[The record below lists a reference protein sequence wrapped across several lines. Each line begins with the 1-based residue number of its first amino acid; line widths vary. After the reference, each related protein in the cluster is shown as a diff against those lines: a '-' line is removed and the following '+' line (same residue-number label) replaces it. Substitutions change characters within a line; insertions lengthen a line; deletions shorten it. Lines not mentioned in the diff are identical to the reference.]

1 MTSKTDPPREPSDEL
16 ELDFSIADLSDA
28 ADMAE
33 MEPPR
38 PKPTAKAS
46 DNAVNRFIQTDR
58 HGRDRRRWKRF
69 TIEGAIVMIPQTA
82 FWRMGKTSYIKLGP
96 VKNISMKG
104 LAIHYVE
111 KNQKLLGKAA
121 TLSIMFP
128 GEGIIVDKIPFRI
141 VGNVKVADLPD
152 DKEVRNLCV
161 AFERLLPMQKMQ
173 MEMFIDTYG
182 NELGD

>member
-1 MTSKTDPPREPSDEL
+1 MTSKTDPPQEPSDEL

-28 ADMAE
+28 ADMAD

-38 PKPTAKAS
+38 PKPKAKAS
-46 DNAVNRFIQTDR
+46 DDAVNRFIQTDR

-96 VKNISMKG
+96 VKNIGMKG

-111 KNQKLLGKAA
+111 KTRSCWARPPPSPSCFRVKALLWTKSLSVSWA
-121 TLSIMFP
+121 T
-128 GEGIIVDKIPFRI
+128 
-141 VGNVKVADLPD
+141 
-152 DKEVRNLCV
+152 
-161 AFERLLPMQKMQ
+161 
-173 MEMFIDTYG
+173 
-182 NELGD
+182 